1 MPLHVIKRGL
11 DIPMKGRAT
20 GEPVQIDPPATV
32 GYTPTEFKGVTPRLV
47 AREGDEVKVGS
58 PLFESKIHPAMKF
71 LSPVAG
77 RVKEIRRGRRR
88 VITDIVVERT
98 GDEAESLR
106 TWAPSDLAGI
116 SREDAVACLQA
127 GGLWTS
133 LRTRPMDRVADPGVR
148 PQSILVG
155 AMETGP
161 LQPGPEVLLG
171 AGDGEFLQAGINVL
185 RSLTEGRVYLA
196 VQEGSSHPALSNVQ
210 GVEVHS
216 FKGPHP
222 AGDPGVQVNHVD
234 QPVGSNQVWWTRA
247 WEVALIGRLFLEGRF
262 PTERVYAAVG
272 PAVKNPRFVKT
283 VLGAPV
289 ASIVGEVA
297 EGDLRWISGSALT
310 GSVTAADRWAG
321 FHSSAITV
329 LSDEVERELLAWVL
343 PQFSR
348 WSAHRA
354 FLRGFFKSST
364 PVDFRT
370 GINGGQRTLIP
381 VPAYQKVVATP
392 DIDVAFLFKSIIA
405 GDFEESL
412 VLGLLDITMEEAALL
427 TYVCPAKIEFDVWLQ
442 KGLERYV
449 KEM

>member
-11 DIPMKGRAT
+11 DIPMKGKAT

-32 GYTPTEFKGVTPRLV
+32 GYSPTEFRGVTPRLA

-58 PLFESKIHPAMKF
+58 TLFHDKNRPAMKF

-88 VITDIVVERT
+88 VITDVVVERT

-106 TWAPSDLAGI
+106 AWGPSDLAGI
-116 SREDAVACLQA
+116 SREDAVEGLQA
-127 GGLWTS
+127 GGLWAC
-133 LRTRPMDRVADPGVR
+133 LRTRPLDRVADPGDR

-171 AGDGEFLQAGINVL
+171 AEDGDFLQAGVNVL
-185 RSLTEGRVYLA
+185 RPLTDGRVYLA
-196 VQEGSSHPALSNVQ
+196 VQEGASHPALSRVQ

-222 AGDPGVQVNHVD
+222 AGDPGVQINLVD
-234 QPVGSNQVWWTRA
+234 PPRGTHQVWYIRA
-247 WEVALIGRLFLEGRF
+247 WEVVLIGKLFLEGRF

-272 PAVKNPRFVKT
+272 PAVKNPRFVRT

-297 EGDLRWISGSALT
+297 AGDLRWIRGSALT
-310 GSVTAADRWAG
+310 GEAIAPDRWSG
-321 FHSSAITV
+321 FLKSAVTV
-329 LSDEVERELLAWVL
+329 LSNEVERELLAWAL
-343 PQFSR
+343 PQFGR

-354 FLRGFFKSST
+354 FLRGFFKSSK

-370 GINGGQRTLIP
+370 GMYGGRRTLIP

-412 VLGLLDITMEEAALL
+412 ALGLLDITEEESALL
-427 TYVCPAKIEFDVWLQ
+427 TYVCPAKIEFDVVLQ
-442 KGLERYV
+442 QGLERYV